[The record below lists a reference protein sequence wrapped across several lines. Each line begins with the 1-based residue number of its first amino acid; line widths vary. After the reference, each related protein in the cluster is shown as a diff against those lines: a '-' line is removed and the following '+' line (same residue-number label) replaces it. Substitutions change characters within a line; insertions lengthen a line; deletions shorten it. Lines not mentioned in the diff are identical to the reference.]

1 MVEITIA
8 DMLGLVP
15 KEGDIGLEIELE
27 GRNLPSYV
35 AGWEVH
41 IEPSLRPIGGHD
53 PREYVFPFPVS
64 LKETRYKL
72 NMLKHDLKNA
82 EVVLSD
88 RTSVHVH
95 INVQKLTVSQWFN
108 FVILYLLYEDS
119 LLEFCGDTRKGNLF
133 CLSSFDAEGL
143 IFKLENLSKSM
154 NFNAL
159 DDNDIR
165 YASMNIKATPQY
177 GSIEFRAM
185 RGTDDVGLIE
195 QWVNL
200 LLSLREKACTFEDPH
215 ALLKEASKDAI
226 AFTRE
231 VFPFALAY
239 EDFNT
244 SFKRQ
249 LYRCYSI
256 VNGIDFM
263 NAVFIDEPVIDI

>member
-1 MVEITIA
+1 MAEITIA

-15 KEGDIGLEIELE
+15 KDGDIGIEIEVE
-27 GRNLPSYV
+27 GRDLPRQV
-35 AGWEVH
+35 NGWQVH

-53 PREYVFPFPVS
+53 PKEYVLPQPISFPGACRR
-64 LKETRYKL
+64 LR
-72 NMLKHDLKNA
+72 MLREHLRRAD
-82 EVVLSD
+82 VVLSD

-95 INVQKLTVSQWFN
+95 INVQKLTVGQWFN
-108 FVILYLLYEDS
+108 FVILYLLYEDA
-119 LLEFCGDTRKGNLF
+119 LLEFCGETRKGNLF

-143 IFKLENLSKSM
+143 IFKLEGLAKSM

-185 RGTDDVGLIE
+185 RGTVDIAVIE
-195 QWVNL
+195 QWLRL

-239 EDFNT
+239 EDFNA

-263 NAVFIDEPVIDI
+263 NAVFIDEPLIDI